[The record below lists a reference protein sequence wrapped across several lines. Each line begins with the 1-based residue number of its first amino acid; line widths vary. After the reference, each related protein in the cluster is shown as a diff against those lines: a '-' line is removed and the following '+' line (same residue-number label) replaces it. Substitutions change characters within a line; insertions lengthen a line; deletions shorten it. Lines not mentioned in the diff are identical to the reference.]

1 MKILFV
7 SQYFYPE
14 TFRGNDI
21 VFDFVKK
28 GHDVTVLTGKPNYPL
43 GTFFDGYKFWGVQK
57 EIINGANVIRVPT
70 FPRGKSS
77 AIKLILN
84 YCSFFLFSYPY
95 SRFKTDKDFDII
107 FVQQLSPVTMA
118 MPGIWAL
125 KRNNK
130 AKLYLW
136 ILDLWPESV
145 TATTGNTN
153 KFIFSLLDNLVKY
166 IYSKSDYILIS
177 SKSFENSIKQRSIN
191 KQILYFPNWA
201 ESIYEETEIN
211 NIYDLPKLPNG
222 FNIMFAGNIGEAQD
236 FETILSAAIQT
247 KVENINWILVGDGR
261 KLDWVRSQVKFHNLQ
276 NIAILGRYP
285 IEAMPYFFKEAN
297 VMLLTLKNSTIS
309 DLTVPAKL
317 QAYTASGKI
326 ILAAINGE
334 AYDIINSQNIGLACK
349 SGDFMSLSENA
360 KILKNIS
367 DEQKILMEQNSR
379 NLYYSNY
386 SKKVLLD
393 KLENIFK
400 SNFKIE

>member
-43 GTFFDGYKFWGVQK
+43 GTFYEGHKFWGIQK
-57 EIINGANVIRVPT
+57 EVINGANVIRVPT

-107 FVQQLSPVTMA
+107 FVQQLSPITMA

-125 KRNNK
+125 KRNKK

-136 ILDLWPESV
+136 VLDLWPESV
-145 TATTGNTN
+145 TATTGISN
-153 KFIFSLLDNLVKY
+153 KFIISLLDNLVKY

-201 ESIYEETEIN
+201 ESIYEETELN
-211 NIYDLPKLPNG
+211 NNYDLPKLPNG

-297 VMLLTLKNSTIS
+297 IMLLTLKNSTIS

-317 QAYTASGKI
+317 QAYIASGKI

-334 AYDIINSQNIGLACK
+334 AYNIINSQNIGLACK
-349 SGDFMSLSENA
+349 SGDFKSLSENA

-379 NLYYSNY
+379 NLYYSSY

-393 KLENIFK
+393 NLDNIFK
-400 SNFKIE
+400 SNCNIE

>member
-43 GTFFDGYKFWGVQK
+43 GTFYEGYKFWGVRK

-77 AIKLILN
+77 VIKLILN
-84 YCSFFLFSYPY
+84 YFSFFLFSYPY

-125 KRNNK
+125 KRNKK

-136 ILDLWPESV
+136 VLDLWPESV
-145 TATTGNTN
+145 TATTGITN
-153 KFIFSLLDNLVKY
+153 KFIISLLDNLVKY
-166 IYSKSDYILIS
+166 VYSKSDSILIS

-201 ESIYEETEIN
+201 ESIYEKTELN
-211 NIYDLPKLPNG
+211 KDYKLPLLPNG

-247 KVENINWILVGDGR
+247 KAENINWILVGDGR
-261 KLDWVRSQVKFHNLQ
+261 KLDWVRSQVKLHNLQ
-276 NIAILGRYP
+276 NVAILGRFP

-317 QAYTASGKI
+317 QAYAASGKI

-334 AYDIINSQNIGLACK
+334 AYNIINSHNIGLACK
-349 SGDFMSLSENA
+349 SGDFKTLSENA
-360 KILKNIS
+360 KIIKNIS
-367 DEQKILMEQNSR
+367 DEQKILMEQNSK
-379 NLYYSNY
+379 NLYYSSY

-400 SNFKIE
+400 SNCNIE

>member
-43 GTFFDGYKFWGVQK
+43 GTFYEGYKFWGIQK

-118 MPGIWAL
+118 MPGIWSL
-125 KRNNK
+125 KRNKK

-136 ILDLWPESV
+136 VLDLWPESV
-145 TATTGNTN
+145 TATTGISN
-153 KFIFSLLDNLVKY
+153 KFIISLLDNLVKY

-201 ESIYEETEIN
+201 ESIYEESELN
-211 NIYDLPKLPNG
+211 NNYDLPKLPNG

-285 IEAMPYFFKEAN
+285 IEAMPFFFKEAN

-317 QAYTASGKI
+317 QAYIASGKI

-349 SGDFMSLSENA
+349 SGDFKSLSENA
-360 KILKNIS
+360 KLLKNIS

-379 NLYYSNY
+379 NLYYSSY

-393 KLENIFK
+393 NLDNIFK
-400 SNFKIE
+400 SNCIIE

>member
-43 GTFFDGYKFWGVQK
+43 GTFYEGYKFWGIQK
-57 EIINGANVIRVPT
+57 EIINRANVIRVPT

-118 MPGIWAL
+118 MPGIWSL
-125 KRNNK
+125 KRNKK

-136 ILDLWPESV
+136 VLDLWPESV
-145 TATTGNTN
+145 TATTGISN
-153 KFIFSLLDNLVKY
+153 KFIISLLDNLVKY

-201 ESIYEETEIN
+201 ESIYEESELN
-211 NIYDLPKLPNG
+211 NNYDLPKLPNG

-285 IEAMPYFFKEAN
+285 IEAMPFFFKEAN

-317 QAYTASGKI
+317 QAYIASGKI

-349 SGDFMSLSENA
+349 SGDFKSLSENA
-360 KILKNIS
+360 KLLKNIS

-379 NLYYSNY
+379 NLYYSSY

-393 KLENIFK
+393 NLDNIFK
-400 SNFKIE
+400 SNCIIE